1 MTIEV
6 SEQDLGALKLSP
18 AEARLDFAVGMYT
31 GRHLS
36 MGRAAKVAGI
46 PYSDFMRELGRRGIC
61 VNYSEDDF
69 RHDLKVLE
77 SLRQKADDDRRQ

>member
-6 SEQDLGALKLSP
+6 SEEHLGALKLSP

-36 MGRAAKVAGI
+36 MGKAAKVAGI
-46 PYSDFMRELGRRGIC
+46 PYAEFMRELGRRGIC
-61 VNYSEDDF
+61 VNYSEEDF
-69 RHDLKVLE
+69 LHDLKVLE
-77 SLRQKADDDRRQ
+77 TLRQKAGDDRRQ

>member
-36 MGRAAKVAGI
+36 MGRAAKVAGS
-46 PYSDFMRELGRRGIC
+46 P
-61 VNYSEDDF
+61 
-69 RHDLKVLE
+69 
-77 SLRQKADDDRRQ
+77 